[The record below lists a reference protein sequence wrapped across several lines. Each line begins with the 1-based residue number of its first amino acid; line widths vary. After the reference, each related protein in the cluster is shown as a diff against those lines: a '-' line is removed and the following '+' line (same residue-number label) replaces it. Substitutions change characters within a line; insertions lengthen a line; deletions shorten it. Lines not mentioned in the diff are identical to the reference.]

1 MQLDRDQVCPQTCAQ
16 AFAPTGARGYPA
28 VHQAPQES
36 LAMTSPLRFDRS
48 LVEKYDRPGPR
59 YTSYPTAPQF
69 RQAFA
74 EDDYRQATERSNR
87 APAKALS
94 AYIHIPFCQSLCYY
108 CACNKIITQKTHR
121 AVEYLDYLKREI
133 ALQAALFSPSRRL
146 TQLHLG
152 GGTPTYLSSAQ
163 LAELMDCLR
172 QHFSF
177 DESDNHE
184 FSIEVDP
191 RTISRERIAELR
203 ALGFNRLSFG
213 VQDFDQQ
220 VQAAVNRLQSE
231 EQTYELVAAAR
242 EAAFKSVS
250 VDLIYGL
257 PLQTVASF
265 DTTLDKIIALRPD
278 RIAAYS
284 YAHLPEMVRAQRL
297 IRREDMPPPERKLEL
312 LELTIQR
319 LTAAGYVYIGMDHFA
334 LPDDELCL
342 AREAGTLQRNFQGY
356 STHADCDLIG
366 LGVSSIGKVSDSYSQ
381 NVKELSQYY
390 ARIDQGLLPVHRG
403 YRLSDDDLL
412 RREVITA
419 LMCHGR
425 VEFAEL
431 EARHGIHFLDYFAE
445 SLASLDEHLADELV
459 QIHADAL
466 VLLPRG
472 QLMMRSVAMAFDA
485 YLGEGQSGRFSRT
498 V

>member
-1 MQLDRDQVCPQTCAQ
+1 MP
-16 AFAPTGARGYPA
+16 
-28 VHQAPQES
+28 ES
-36 LAMTSPLRFDRS
+36 MSFNRA

-69 RQAFA
+69 HGAFA
-74 EDDYRQATERSNR
+74 ADDYRAAARRSNHPGDGS
-87 APAKALS
+87 AAKPLS
-94 AYIHIPFCQSLCYY
+94 VYIHIPFCKSLCYY

-133 ALQAALFSPSRRL
+133 AMQADLFDGTRKL

-152 GGTPTYLSSAQ
+152 GGTPTYLTSEQ
-163 LAELMDCLR
+163 LGEVMDSLR
-172 QHFSF
+172 EHFNL
-177 DESDNHE
+177 DESDAHE

-203 ALGFNRLSFG
+203 AQGFNRLSFG
-213 VQDFDQQ
+213 VQDFDEK
-220 VQAAVNRLQSE
+220 VQEAVNRVQSE
-231 EQTYELVAAAR
+231 QQVFDLVAAAR
-242 EAAFKSVS
+242 EAKFKSVS

-265 DTTLDKIIALRPD
+265 DTTLSKIIDLRPD

-284 YAHLPEMVRAQRL
+284 YAHLPERVRAQRL

-319 LTAAGYVYIGMDHFA
+319 LTEAGYVYIGMDHFS
-334 LPDDELCL
+334 LPDDELTV
-342 AREAGTLQRNFQGY
+342 ARSNGTLQRNFQGY
-356 STHADCDLIG
+356 STHADCDLIA
-366 LGVSSIGKVSDSYSQ
+366 LGVSSISKVGDTYGQ

-390 ARIDQGLLPVHRG
+390 ARLDEGLLPVHKG
-403 YRLSDDDLL
+403 YRLTDDDCL
-412 RREVITA
+412 RREVISA

-425 VEFAEL
+425 VDYTPL
-431 EARHGIHFLDYFAE
+431 EERHGVRFGEYFEGALRQLQE
-445 SLASLDEHLADELV
+445 QAGDGLIEL
-459 QIHADAL
+459 HDDAL
-466 VLLPRG
+466 VLLPQG

-485 YLGEGQSGRFSRT
+485 YLGGGQQERFSRT
-498 V
+498 I

>member
-1 MQLDRDQVCPQTCAQ
+1 MGQ
-16 AFAPTGARGYPA
+16 
-28 VHQAPQES
+28 
-36 LAMTSPLRFDRS
+36 PLSFNRA

-69 RQAFA
+69 STAFA
-74 EDDYRQATERSNR
+74 LDDYRGAVDASNR
-87 APAKALS
+87 LAAPKPLS
-94 AYIHIPFCQSLCYY
+94 LYIHIPFCKSLCYY

-133 ALQAALFSPSRRL
+133 ALQAALFDGTRTV

-152 GGTPTYLSSAQ
+152 GGTPTYLTGEQ
-163 LAELMDCLR
+163 LAELMDCLH
-172 QHFSF
+172 QAF
-177 DESDNHE
+177 DMDDSDAHE

-191 RTISRERIAELR
+191 RTLSTGQILHLR
-203 ALGFNRLSFG
+203 QLGFNRLSFG
-213 VQDFDQQ
+213 VQDFDPQ
-220 VQAAVNRLQSE
+220 VQAAVNRVQSE
-231 EQTYELVAAAR
+231 AQIHALVAAAR
-242 EAAFKSVS
+242 QARFKSVS

-265 DTTLDKIIALRPD
+265 DLTLSKIIALRPD

-284 YAHLPEMVRAQRL
+284 YAHLPERVRAQRL

-312 LELTIQR
+312 LELTIAR

-334 LPDDELCL
+334 LPDDELAL
-342 AREAGTLQRNFQGY
+342 ARANGSLQRNFQGY

-366 LGVSSIGKVSDSYSQ
+366 LGVSAIGKVGDSYSQ
-381 NVKELSQYY
+381 SVKALSQYY
-390 ARIDQGLLPVHRG
+390 AHLDQGQLPVQRG
-403 YRLSDDDLL
+403 YRLNADDRL
-412 RREVITA
+412 RREVIGE

-425 VEFAEL
+425 VAFAPI
-431 EARHGIHFLDYFAE
+431 EARHGIRFTAYFADA
-445 SLASLDEHLADELV
+445 LAQLQEQVADDLV
-459 QIHADAL
+459 AIHADAL
-466 VLLPRG
+466 ELLPQG

-485 YLGEGQSGRFSRT
+485 YLGGEQSQRFSRT

>member
-1 MQLDRDQVCPQTCAQ
+1 MDSTLTFNRA
-16 AFAPTGARGYPA
+16 
-28 VHQAPQES
+28 
-36 LAMTSPLRFDRS
+36 

-69 RQAFA
+69 HQAFA
-74 EDDYRQATERSNR
+74 EDDYKRAAALSNQ
-87 APAKALS
+87 APAKPLS
-94 AYIHIPFCQSLCYY
+94 IYIHIPFCKSLCYY

-133 ALQAALFSPSRRL
+133 ALQAALFDRSRKL

-152 GGTPTYLSSAQ
+152 GGTPTYLTSEQ
-163 LAELMDCLR
+163 LSELMSCLR
-172 QHFSF
+172 EHFNL

-191 RTISRERIAELR
+191 RTIDTARIAELR
-203 ALGFNRLSFG
+203 SQGFNRLSFG
-213 VQDFDQQ
+213 VQDFDEK

-231 EQTYELVAAAR
+231 QQVYDLVAAAR
-242 EAAFKSVS
+242 AAKFKSVS

-265 DTTLDKIIALRPD
+265 DTTLSKIIALRPD

-284 YAHLPEMVRAQRL
+284 YAHLPELVRAQRL

-312 LELTIQR
+312 LELTIAR

-334 LPDDELCL
+334 LPDDELVI
-342 AREAGTLQRNFQGY
+342 AREKGTLQRNFQGY
-356 STHADCDLIG
+356 STHAQCDLIG
-366 LGVSSIGKVSDSYSQ
+366 LGVSSIGMVADSYSQ
-381 NVKELSQYY
+381 SVKELSQYY

-403 YRLSDDDLL
+403 YRLNDDDRL
-412 RREVITA
+412 RREVIVD

-425 VEFAEL
+425 IDFAKI
-431 EARHGIHFLDYFAE
+431 EANHAIVFREYFAE
-445 SLASLDEHLADELV
+445 ALEKLAEPVADGLV
-459 QIHADAL
+459 QITDTA
-466 VLLPRG
+466 VILLPQG
-472 QLMMRSVAMAFDA
+472 QLMMRNVAMAFDA
-485 YLGEGQSGRFSRT
+485 YLGGEQTGRFSRT

>member
-1 MQLDRDQVCPQTCAQ
+1 MDSTLTFNRA
-16 AFAPTGARGYPA
+16 
-28 VHQAPQES
+28 
-36 LAMTSPLRFDRS
+36 

-69 RQAFA
+69 HQAFA
-74 EDDYRQATERSNR
+74 EDDYKRAAALSNQ
-87 APAKALS
+87 APAKPLS
-94 AYIHIPFCQSLCYY
+94 IYIHIPFCKSLCYY

-133 ALQAALFSPSRRL
+133 ALQAALFDRSRKL

-152 GGTPTYLSSAQ
+152 GGTPTYLTSEQ
-163 LAELMDCLR
+163 LSELMSCLR
-172 QHFSF
+172 EHFNL

-191 RTISRERIAELR
+191 RTIDTARIAELR
-203 ALGFNRLSFG
+203 TQGFNRLSFG
-213 VQDFDQQ
+213 VQDFDEK

-231 EQTYELVAAAR
+231 QQVYDLVAAAR
-242 EAAFKSVS
+242 AAKFKSVS

-265 DTTLDKIIALRPD
+265 DTTLSKIIALRPD

-284 YAHLPEMVRAQRL
+284 YAHLPELVRAQRL

-312 LELTIQR
+312 LELTIAR

-334 LPDDELCL
+334 LPDDELVI
-342 AREAGTLQRNFQGY
+342 AREKGTLQRNFQGY
-356 STHADCDLIG
+356 STHAQCDLIG
-366 LGVSSIGKVSDSYSQ
+366 LGVSSIGMVADSYSQ
-381 NVKELSQYY
+381 SVKELSQYY

-403 YRLSDDDLL
+403 YRLNDDDRL
-412 RREVITA
+412 RREVIVD

-425 VEFAEL
+425 IDFAKI
-431 EARHGIHFLDYFAE
+431 EANHAIVFREYFAE
-445 SLASLDEHLADELV
+445 ALEKLAEPVADGLV
-459 QIHADAL
+459 QITDTA
-466 VLLPRG
+466 VILLPQG
-472 QLMMRSVAMAFDA
+472 QLMMRNVAMAFDA
-485 YLGEGQSGRFSRT
+485 YLGGEQKGRFSRT